1 MPDFIRCD
9 GSVTQTNNGVYYRCR
24 LSDGATVLS
33 ESEVQELYSSP
44 RMDNEDFQ
52 LTAEHATLMF
62 IIALGIKYIRK
73 LLDE

>member
-1 MPDFIRCD
+1 MPTFIRCD
-9 GSVTQTNNGVYYRCR
+9 GAVSQTNNGAYYRC
-24 LSDGATVLS
+24 LLDEGATVLS

-44 RMDNEDFQ
+44 RMDSEDFQ

-62 IIALGIKYIRK
+62 IIAFGIKLIRN